1 MDVLSD
7 VLQVIRLSGAALFR
21 ASLGAPWALISSG
34 TENVMRQFPMPV
46 RRVTVFHVV
55 IRGSCWIQRVGG
67 PPQRVAAGEAV
78 VLPRCDVHVLADE
91 PGRKPV
97 PTAELLRGMPVFKLR
112 DVRFG
117 GEGDLTQLLC
127 GFLICEQTDF
137 EPLFSTL
144 PPLFQTSFND
154 FAGAPGIE
162 GLLEYAVRQSVSE
175 AEGAATSRL
184 RAAELLFVEALRR
197 YMLTLSADEAGWL
210 AGLRDPMVGKALA
223 LLHEDPCRPWSVVDL
238 ASQVAVSRSLLASRF
253 TELLGEPPMRYLAR
267 WRLLLAL
274 EQLRDSRRSIPAI
287 AESIGYQSSAAFQRA
302 FKRFHGETPA
312 ACRKRL
318 QYPGG

>member
-34 TENVMRQFPMPV
+34 TDSVMRQFPMPV

-55 IRGSCWIQRVGG
+55 IRGSCWVQRVSG
-67 PPQRVAAGEAV
+67 PPQRLTAGDAV

-97 PTAELLRGMPVFKLR
+97 PTAEMLHGTPIFKLR
-112 DVRFG
+112 DVTFG
-117 GEGDLTQLLC
+117 GEGGSTQLLC

-137 EPLFSTL
+137 EPLFAAL
-144 PPLFQTSFND
+144 PPLFRLSFR
-154 FAGAPGIE
+154 GGQ
-162 GLLEYAVRQSVSE
+162 GLPDLESLIEYAVHE
-175 AEGAATSRL
+175 AISEGAGAASSRL

-197 YMLTLSADEAGWL
+197 YMVGLGPDDAGWL
-210 AGLRDPMVGKALA
+210 AGLRDPVIGKALA
-223 LLHEDPCRPWSVVDL
+223 LMHEQPCYPWTVTEL
-238 ASQVAVSRSLLASRF
+238 AGEVALSRSALAGRF
-253 TELLGEPPMRYLAR
+253 STLLGEPPMHYLAR
-267 WRLLLAL
+267 WRLVLAAR
-274 EQLRDSRRSIPAI
+274 QLRDSHRSVAAI
-287 AESIGYQSSAAFQRA
+287 AESIGYESSAAFQRA
-302 FKRFHGETPA
+302 FKRIHGETPA

-318 QYPGG
+318 QRTA